1 MWVITGLDGLDN
13 SSHPPGVGSVCDG
26 ANGWTA
32 CNLRQDLFYKGLPL
46 KRVATLGNVSAVNR
60 TWCVETVTVW
70 SS

>member
-1 MWVITGLDGLDN
+1 MWVITGLEGLDN

-46 KRVATLGNVSAVNR
+46 KRVVTLGNVSAVNR